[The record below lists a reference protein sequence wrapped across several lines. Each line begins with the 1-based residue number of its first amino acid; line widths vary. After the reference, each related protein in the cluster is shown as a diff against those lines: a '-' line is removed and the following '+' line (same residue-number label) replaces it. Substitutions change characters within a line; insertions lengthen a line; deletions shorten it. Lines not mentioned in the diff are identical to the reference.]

1 MYTDIY
7 ATFNA
12 FYGYCRLYFHIYVHV
27 STVVLYIMPDLEP
40 DPPDPPL
47 PLNSGR
53 KDLATILQL

>member
-12 FYGYCRLYFHIYVHV
+12 FYGYCRLYFHIYV
-27 STVVLYIMPDLEP
+27 STVVLYIMPDPEP

-53 KDLATILQL
+53 KGLATILQL